1 MKNILSHLFRFIGVV
16 LIQVLLID
24 QMSLSVY
31 VRPAFYIYFLLCLPV
46 SFPRWI
52 ELFVG
57 FGVGLTMDC
66 FSNTLGLHAFCCVLL
81 SYLRPFLIQLFVSEE
96 DRKAGMTPSIS
107 LFGWNTYLKF
117 SSILVLVHHCVLFS
131 LESFSFVGIGQ
142 TVIRIL
148 LSSTVCFL
156 LILMFEVVKKNN
168 Q

>member
-1 MKNILSHLFRFIGVV
+1 MKNILSHLFRFICVV
-16 LIQVLLID
+16 FIQVLLID

-117 SSILVLVHHCVLFS
+117 SSILVLLELDRQLFAS
-131 LESFSFVGIGQ
+131 
-142 TVIRIL
+142 
-148 LSSTVCFL
+148 C
-156 LILMFEVVKKNN
+156 
-168 Q
+168 